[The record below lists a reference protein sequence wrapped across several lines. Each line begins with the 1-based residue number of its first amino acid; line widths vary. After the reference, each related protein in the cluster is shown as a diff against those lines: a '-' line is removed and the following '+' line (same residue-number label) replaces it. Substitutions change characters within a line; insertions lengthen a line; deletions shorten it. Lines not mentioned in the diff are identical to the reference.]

1 MAVRV
6 PFQPPGTLSCDLA
19 SVGALWSITMVGTGR
34 HVQKIQQAL
43 VDEGLP
49 FRQHGVDGQYGPETA
64 DAVGQVQAG
73 SADSI
78 RQRTNKPRWKAQ
90 LSFGPYLA
98 RPALEQYQFHDHA
111 NHDAPLRLD

>member
-1 MAVRV
+1 
-6 PFQPPGTLSCDLA
+6 
-19 SVGALWSITMVGTGR
+19 MVGTGR

-73 SADSI
+73 STDPAI
-78 RQRTNKPRWKAQ
+78 RWRRRGGER
-90 LSFGPYLA
+90 LSEHSRIRAVAGLPVGASESLVVVPECVDFEG
-98 RPALEQYQFHDHA
+98 E
-111 NHDAPLRLD
+111 DAVAW